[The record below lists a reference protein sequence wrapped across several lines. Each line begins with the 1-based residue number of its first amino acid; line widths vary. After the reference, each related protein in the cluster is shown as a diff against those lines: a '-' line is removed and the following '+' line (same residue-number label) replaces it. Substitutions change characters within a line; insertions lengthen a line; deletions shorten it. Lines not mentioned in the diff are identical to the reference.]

1 MVFNRTECDSL
12 MQTTNPQTGERLT
25 LSQLAQIEYLLRTQ
39 SEYLSAIDEVAQF
52 RQHNNSV
59 ECYN

>member
-1 MVFNRTECDSL
+1 MFNRTECDSL
-12 MQTTNPQTGERLT
+12 MLTTNPQTGERLT
-25 LSQLAQIEYLLRTQ
+25 LSQLAQIVNLLRTQ